1 MSEPT
6 NLFWY
11 SSVAV
16 QFLLCLH
23 LLWTRLVRLHPI
35 FTLYLACSVIRS
47 LIAVQFKVASNGALP
62 LSYTYFWLWSEPVL
76 LLLQIAVAFEVHAG
90 MWKQHASL
98 VKPVRPL
105 LAFALLCAVLFA
117 ALPLKAELSRFSAVQ
132 LKVIMQFEFLAKR
145 YISTVIAVF
154 LILSA
159 VLYLVVI
166 RSNLKDRLFRHENML
181 AAYFGIYA
189 MCYFTLNM
197 GWWSAPLVNHY
208 MLSAVTLCFVIWIS
222 VLKPGRE
229 LVSGRQDSFPP
240 SCRA

>member
-1 MSEPT
+1 MTDPT
-6 NLFWY
+6 RLFWY

-23 LLWTRLVRLHPI
+23 LLWTKVARTHPV
-35 FTLYLACSVIRS
+35 FTLYLGCSVIRS
-47 LIAVQFKVASNGALP
+47 LIAMQFKVAANGALP

-76 LLLQIAVAFEVHAG
+76 LLLQIAVAFEVHG
-90 MWKQHASL
+90 EMWKDNASL

-105 LAFALLCAVLFA
+105 LVFALLSAILFA
-117 ALPLKAELSRFSAVQ
+117 ALPLKVELSRFSAIHLRAV
-132 LKVIMQFEFLAKR
+132 MQFEFLAKR

-166 RSNLKDRLFRHENML
+166 RSALKARMLRHEGML

-189 MCYFTLNM
+189 ICYFTLNM
-197 GWWSAPLVNHY
+197 GWSSTPMVNHY

-222 VLKPGRE
+222 VLKPNPEVASR
-229 LVSGRQDSFPP
+229 
-240 SCRA
+240 